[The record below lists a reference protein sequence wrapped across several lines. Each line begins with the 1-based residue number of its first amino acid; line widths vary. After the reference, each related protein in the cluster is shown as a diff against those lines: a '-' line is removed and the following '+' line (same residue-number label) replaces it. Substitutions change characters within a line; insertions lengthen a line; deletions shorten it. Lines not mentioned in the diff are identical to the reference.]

1 MSRVLV
7 DSGVNW
13 LGKIPDSWSTCRVK
27 NKFLFHKIIAKE
39 RSVNYDRIALK
50 LNGVIKRDKD
60 DSNGLQPDNYNGY
73 QVVYKDDLIFKLID
87 LENVNT
93 TFDIYPLGIIIC
105 DNFHI
110 ITVSLIEHE
119 FLNSFVNGDVET
131 FFTYKKTRFL
141 IQIFLKSAEV
151 YLNTLSSI
159 DEDIQKQE
167 KVTYKSTSN
176 RQLINFLNIQK
187 TLVYFITSLQ
197 ANGHVLEKLHREDIL
212 PMYEEDKML
221 LEDAM
226 IENKQCIEMSTIYR
240 DILDSTMDTYGTIIS
255 NNLNVIMKVLAGIT
269 IVFSIPTMISS
280 FLGMNVPLGFLEDF
294 EFAFLAVCVVSF
306 LLSFLIA
313 CWLKKKDML

>member
-1 MSRVLV
+1 MMKFYKHELDNPKILSCEKIEKDCWIRLVNPTQQEIDLVAKEADIPASIISQVLV
-7 DSGVNW
+7 EKELPRIKQVAGATLIVLDVPYMKDKS
-13 LGKIPDSWSTCRVK
+13 IK
-27 NKFLFHKIIAKE
+27 NKYI
-39 RSVNYDRIALK
+39 
-50 LNGVIKRDKD
+50 
-60 DSNGLQPDNYNGY
+60 
-73 QVVYKDDLIFKLID
+73 
-87 LENVNT
+87 T
-93 TFDIYPLGIIIC
+93 YPLGIIIC

>member
-1 MSRVLV
+1 MMKFYKHELDNPKILSCEKIEQDCWIRLVNPTQQEIDLVAKEADIPASIILQVLV
-7 DSGVNW
+7 EKELPRIKQVAGATLIVLDVPYMKDKS
-13 LGKIPDSWSTCRVK
+13 IK
-27 NKFLFHKIIAKE
+27 NKYI
-39 RSVNYDRIALK
+39 
-50 LNGVIKRDKD
+50 
-60 DSNGLQPDNYNGY
+60 
-73 QVVYKDDLIFKLID
+73 
-87 LENVNT
+87 T
-93 TFDIYPLGIIIC
+93 YPLGIIIC

>member
-1 MSRVLV
+1 MMKIYKHELDNPKILSCEKIEKDCWIRLVNPTQNEIDLVSKEANIPASIISQVLV
-7 DSGVNW
+7 EKELPRIKQVEGATLIVLDVPYMKDKS
-13 LGKIPDSWSTCRVK
+13 IK
-27 NKFLFHKIIAKE
+27 NKYI
-39 RSVNYDRIALK
+39 
-50 LNGVIKRDKD
+50 
-60 DSNGLQPDNYNGY
+60 
-73 QVVYKDDLIFKLID
+73 
-87 LENVNT
+87 T
-93 TFDIYPLGIIIC
+93 YPLGIIIC
-105 DNFHI
+105 NNCHS

-119 FLNSFVNGDVET
+119 FLNSFVNGEVET

-151 YLNTLSSI
+151 YLNTLASI

-197 ANGHVLEKLHREDIL
+197 ANSHVLEKLHREDIL
-212 PMYEEDKML
+212 PMYDEDKML

>member
-1 MSRVLV
+1 MMKVYKHELDNPKILSCEKIEKDCWIRLVNPTQQEIDLVATEANIPASIISQVLV
-7 DSGVNW
+7 EKELPRIKQVEGATLIVLDVPYMKDKN
-13 LGKIPDSWSTCRVK
+13 IK
-27 NKFLFHKIIAKE
+27 NKYI
-39 RSVNYDRIALK
+39 
-50 LNGVIKRDKD
+50 
-60 DSNGLQPDNYNGY
+60 
-73 QVVYKDDLIFKLID
+73 
-87 LENVNT
+87 T
-93 TFDIYPLGIIIC
+93 YPLGIIIC

-119 FLNSFVNGDVET
+119 FLNSFVNGNIDT

-141 IQIFLKSAEV
+141 IQVFLKSAEV

-197 ANGHVLEKLHREDIL
+197 ANSHVLEKLQRENIL
-212 PMYEEDKML
+212 TMYEEDKML
-221 LEDAM
+221 LEDAI
-226 IENKQCIEMSTIYR
+226 IENKQCIEMSTVYR

-255 NNLNVIMKVLAGIT
+255 NNLNVIMKFLAGIT

-280 FLGMNVPLGFLEDF
+280 FLGMNVPLGFIG
-294 EFAFLAVCVVSF
+294 EFKFSFLAVCIISF
-306 LLSFLIA
+306 VIA
-313 CWLKKKDML
+313 LFIARWLKKKDML

>member
-1 MSRVLV
+1 MMKIYKHELDNPKILSCEKIEKDCWIRLVNPTPKEIDLVSKEANIPASIISQVLV
-7 DSGVNW
+7 EKELPRIKQVEGATLIVLDVPYMKDKS
-13 LGKIPDSWSTCRVK
+13 IK
-27 NKFLFHKIIAKE
+27 NKYI
-39 RSVNYDRIALK
+39 
-50 LNGVIKRDKD
+50 
-60 DSNGLQPDNYNGY
+60 
-73 QVVYKDDLIFKLID
+73 
-87 LENVNT
+87 T
-93 TFDIYPLGIIIC
+93 YPLGIIIC
-105 DNFHI
+105 NNYHI

-119 FLNSFVNGDVET
+119 FLNSFVNGEVET
-131 FFTYKKTRFL
+131 FFTYKKSRFL

-151 YLNTLSSI
+151 YLNTLASI

-212 PMYEEDKML
+212 PMYDEDKML

>member
-1 MSRVLV
+1 MMKIYKHELDNPKILSCEKIEKDCWIRLVNPTPKEIDLVSKEANIPASIISQVLV
-7 DSGVNW
+7 EKELPRIKQVEGATLIVLDVPYMKDKS
-13 LGKIPDSWSTCRVK
+13 IK
-27 NKFLFHKIIAKE
+27 NKYI
-39 RSVNYDRIALK
+39 
-50 LNGVIKRDKD
+50 
-60 DSNGLQPDNYNGY
+60 
-73 QVVYKDDLIFKLID
+73 
-87 LENVNT
+87 T
-93 TFDIYPLGIIIC
+93 YPLGIIIC
-105 DNFHI
+105 NNFHI

-119 FLNSFVNGDVET
+119 FLNSFVNGEVET
-131 FFTYKKTRFL
+131 FFTYKKSRFL

-151 YLNTLSSI
+151 YLNTLASI

-212 PMYEEDKML
+212 PMYDEDKML

-294 EFAFLAVCVVSF
+294 EFAFLAVCILSF

>member
-1 MSRVLV
+1 MMKFYKHELDNPKILSCEKIEKDCWIRLVNPTQQEIDLVAKEADIPASIISQVLV
-7 DSGVNW
+7 EKELPRIKQVAGATLIVLDVPYMKDKS
-13 LGKIPDSWSTCRVK
+13 IK
-27 NKFLFHKIIAKE
+27 NKYI
-39 RSVNYDRIALK
+39 
-50 LNGVIKRDKD
+50 
-60 DSNGLQPDNYNGY
+60 
-73 QVVYKDDLIFKLID
+73 
-87 LENVNT
+87 T
-93 TFDIYPLGIIIC
+93 YPLGIIIC
-105 DNFHI
+105 YNFHI
-110 ITVSLIEHE
+110 ITLSLIEHE

>member
-1 MSRVLV
+1 MMKIYKHELDNPKILSCEKIEKDCWIRLVNPTPKEIDLVSKEANIPASIISQVLV
-7 DSGVNW
+7 EKELPRIKQVEGGTLIVLDVPYMKDKS
-13 LGKIPDSWSTCRVK
+13 IK
-27 NKFLFHKIIAKE
+27 NKYI
-39 RSVNYDRIALK
+39 
-50 LNGVIKRDKD
+50 
-60 DSNGLQPDNYNGY
+60 
-73 QVVYKDDLIFKLID
+73 
-87 LENVNT
+87 T
-93 TFDIYPLGIIIC
+93 YPLGIIIC
-105 DNFHI
+105 NNCHI

-119 FLNSFVNGDVET
+119 FLNSFVNGEVET
-131 FFTYKKTRFL
+131 FFTYKKSRFL

-212 PMYEEDKML
+212 PMYDEDKML

>member
-1 MSRVLV
+1 MMKIYKHELDNPKILSCKKVEKDCWIRLTNPTTKEIDLVSKEANIPASIISQVLV
-7 DSGVNW
+7 EKELPRIKQVEGGTLIVLDVPYMKDKS
-13 LGKIPDSWSTCRVK
+13 IK
-27 NKFLFHKIIAKE
+27 NKYI
-39 RSVNYDRIALK
+39 
-50 LNGVIKRDKD
+50 
-60 DSNGLQPDNYNGY
+60 
-73 QVVYKDDLIFKLID
+73 
-87 LENVNT
+87 T
-93 TFDIYPLGIIIC
+93 YPLGIIIC
-105 DNFHI
+105 NNYHI

-119 FLNSFVNGDVET
+119 FLNSFVNGEVET
-131 FFTYKKTRFL
+131 FFTYKKSRFL

-151 YLNTLSSI
+151 YLNTLASI

-212 PMYEEDKML
+212 PMYDEDKML

>member
-1 MSRVLV
+1 MIKIHESKKDGAELTVVKEMTKDTWINLINPSDNEIKEVADYLKIDDKLIKQVLV
-7 DSGVNW
+7 EKELPRLKRLDNATLIVINVPFMKDKS
-13 LGKIPDSWSTCRVK
+13 IK
-27 NKFLFHKIIAKE
+27 NKYI
-39 RSVNYDRIALK
+39 
-50 LNGVIKRDKD
+50 
-60 DSNGLQPDNYNGY
+60 
-73 QVVYKDDLIFKLID
+73 
-87 LENVNT
+87 T
-93 TFDIYPLGIIIC
+93 YPLGIIIC

-294 EFAFLAVCVVSF
+294 EFAFLVVCVVSF

>member
-1 MSRVLV
+1 MMKIYKHELDNPKILSCEKIEKDCWIRLVNPTPKEIDLVSKEANIPASIISQVLV
-7 DSGVNW
+7 EKELPRIKQVEGATLIVLDVPYMKDKS
-13 LGKIPDSWSTCRVK
+13 IK
-27 NKFLFHKIIAKE
+27 NKYI
-39 RSVNYDRIALK
+39 
-50 LNGVIKRDKD
+50 
-60 DSNGLQPDNYNGY
+60 
-73 QVVYKDDLIFKLID
+73 
-87 LENVNT
+87 T
-93 TFDIYPLGIIIC
+93 YPLGIIIC
-105 DNFHI
+105 NNFHI

-119 FLNSFVNGDVET
+119 FLNSFVNGEVET
-131 FFTYKKTRFL
+131 FFTYKKSRFL

-151 YLNTLSSI
+151 YLNTLASI

-212 PMYEEDKML
+212 PMYDEDKML

-294 EFAFLAVCVVSF
+294 EYAFLAVCVVSF

>member
-1 MSRVLV
+1 MMKFYKHELDNPKILSCEKIEKDCWIRLVNPTQQEIDLVAKEADIPASIILQVLV
-7 DSGVNW
+7 EKELPRIKQVAGATLIVLDVPYMKDKS
-13 LGKIPDSWSTCRVK
+13 IK
-27 NKFLFHKIIAKE
+27 NKYI
-39 RSVNYDRIALK
+39 
-50 LNGVIKRDKD
+50 
-60 DSNGLQPDNYNGY
+60 
-73 QVVYKDDLIFKLID
+73 
-87 LENVNT
+87 T
-93 TFDIYPLGIIIC
+93 YPLGIIIC